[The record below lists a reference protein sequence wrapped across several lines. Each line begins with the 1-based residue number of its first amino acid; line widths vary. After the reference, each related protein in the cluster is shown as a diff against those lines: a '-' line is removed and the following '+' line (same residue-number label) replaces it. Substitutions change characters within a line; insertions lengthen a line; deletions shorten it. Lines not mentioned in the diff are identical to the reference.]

1 MYILRVE
8 DLPWTRTKVRRQ
20 GRQRLP
26 VPESQ
31 GKSAWSEVRP
41 ILRSKTKAQKIKW
54 TTAWRR
60 HNRKTNQN
68 DAGKKKK
75 KKVFRKER
83 AIEGVTLESIRKLKT
98 AKPEDKKALAQE
110 AILEIKDRKKT
121 QIEKK
126 RSERKGTDKTRAQQ
140 AKVQDK
146 ISQKTNKKATG
157 GKPKK

>member
-1 MYILRVE
+1 M
-8 DLPWTRTKVRRQ
+8 
-20 GRQRLP
+20 
-26 VPESQ
+26 
-31 GKSAWSEVRP
+31 
-41 ILRSKTKAQKIKW
+41 
-54 TTAWRR
+54 
-60 HNRKTNQN
+60 
-68 DAGKKKK
+68 
-75 KKVFRKER
+75 
-83 AIEGVTLESIRKLKT
+83 TLESIRKLKT